1 MAATL
6 FPVTVLVD
14 RLAIDSPWA
23 SHRWQPA
30 LVLPG
35 AADTPA
41 WTVLSEEPARTRFCA
56 GTESLALYPRETET
70 YKYNIESEKPAVYV
84 ILRRTEAAP
93 GVALLRATV
102 CPGEAHA
109 LNDSG
114 DDIMEPVPMPPEIFD
129 WVSAYVA
136 ENHQEQEIFKRKRD
150 RADPEAL
157 GQRRRITVHDD
168 DD

>member
-14 RLAIDSPWA
+14 RLVIDNPWA

-35 AADTPA
+35 EAAATP
-41 WTVLSEEPARTRFCA
+41 WTVVEEDAAHTRFMA
-56 GTESLALYPRETET
+56 GTDSLALYPRETET
-70 YKYNIESEKPAVYV
+70 YKYNIESDRPAVYV
-84 ILRRTEAAP
+84 ILRRTETEP
-93 GVALLRATV
+93 GVTLLKATV

-114 DDIMEPVPMPPEIFD
+114 DDIVEPVPMPQEIFD
-129 WVSAYVA
+129 WVSAYVV
-136 ENHQEQEIFKRKRD
+136 EHHQEQEVFKRKRD

-157 GQRRRITVHDD
+157 GVRRRRSFDD
-168 DD
+168 DE

>member
-1 MAATL
+1 MAATF

-23 SHRWQPA
+23 THRWQPA

-35 AADTPA
+35 SAEAAP
-41 WTVLSEEPARTRFCA
+41 WTVLSEENGHTRFMA
-56 GTESLALYPRETET
+56 GVDSLALYPRETET

-84 ILRRTEAAP
+84 ILRRVDHEP
-93 GVALLRATV
+93 GVTLLKATV

-114 DDIMEPVPMPPEIFD
+114 DDIVEPVPMPREIFD
-129 WVSAYVA
+129 WVSDYVA
-136 ENHQEQEIFKRKRD
+136 ANHTEQELFKRKRD

-157 GQRRRITVHDD
+157 GRRGPRSLDD
-168 DD
+168 ED

>member
-14 RLAIDSPWA
+14 RLVIDSPWA
-23 SHRWQPA
+23 THRWQPA

-35 AADTPA
+35 VAEAAP
-41 WTVLSEEPARTRFCA
+41 WSVLAEEATYTRFCA
-56 GTESLALYPRETET
+56 GTDSLALYPRETET
-70 YKYNIESEKPAVYV
+70 YKYNIESDKPAVYV
-84 ILRRTEAAP
+84 ILRRTEAEP
-93 GVALLRATV
+93 GVTLLKATV

-114 DDIMEPVPMPPEIFD
+114 DDIVEPVPMPPEIFD

-157 GQRRRITVHDD
+157 GHRRRIVSPDD

>member
-14 RLAIDSPWA
+14 RLVIDSPWA
-23 SHRWQPA
+23 THRWQPA

-35 AADTPA
+35 AAETPA
-41 WTVLSEEPARTRFCA
+41 WTVLAEGDGYTRFHA
-56 GTESLALYPRETET
+56 GTDSLALYPRETET

-84 ILRRTEAAP
+84 ILRRTEAEP
-93 GVALLRATV
+93 GVALLKATV

-114 DDIMEPVPMPPEIFD
+114 DDIVEPVPMPREIFD

-157 GQRRRITVHDD
+157 GHRRRAASLDD

>member
-14 RLAIDSPWA
+14 RLTIDSPWA
-23 SHRWQPA
+23 THRWQPA
-30 LVLPG
+30 MVLPG
-35 AADTPA
+35 ATEAAA
-41 WTVLSEEPARTRFCA
+41 WTILAQEESRTSFLA
-56 GTESLALYPRETET
+56 GVADLALYPRETET

-84 ILRRTEAAP
+84 ILRRTEADP
-93 GVALLRATV
+93 GVTLLKATV

-114 DDIMEPVPMPPEIFD
+114 DDIVEPVPMPQAVFD
-129 WVSAYVA
+129 WVSDYVA
-136 ENHQEQEIFKRKRD
+136 ANHAEQETFKRKRD

-157 GQRRRITVHDD
+157 GRRRPQSHDD
-168 DD
+168 DA